1 MEKKHQFVL
10 IGIIVA
16 LSLLTLYISNATL
29 EMKTEQ
35 AKNQIYSDTAEKIHK
50 EAELLIKNKKQS
62 TLSIGLSLS
71 RDQYIIEALQHKD
84 TAKIGLDE
92 LSSTL
97 KEFTRFQN
105 VWFQIID
112 TTGTVLYRSWTDLHG
127 DRVDPSR
134 NDLQKMYDDPHIISS
149 ISVGRYDMTFRSMVP
164 MYDQQKNFL
173 GLFEVITHF
182 NSISLSLLESG
193 FHAIILADKKYT
205 SQITHPFTKKFVD
218 EYYIANLDASEKYT
232 GIIKKAGVE
241 NFINNQSQYTV
252 DTKEGYFYTQYKIPD
267 INGEDMGYILL
278 FKNLSQIPMKEVQDI
293 QKNIMVTMIFVILA
307 LMIAGYYIF
316 NKRYSSLLKKNLR
329 QTKEEKDKIDAILSA
344 QPYIIIM
351 AHENRSLEVNAKFFE
366 FFDRYQTLE
375 EFQKDHEC
383 ICELFIKPDEDDGS
397 YIFDESKWIDKILEN
412 PHKEFRCAI
421 YKDDILHH
429 FVIKATKPKING
441 VENGFV
447 ILTFVD
453 VTQIKQKDQM
463 LFEQSKNASMG
474 EMIGNIAHQWR
485 QPLSIISTAA
495 TGMLLQK
502 QMDQLS
508 DEMFEKYCENINDNA
523 QYLSKTIDDFRDFI
537 KGETKLV
544 QFDVQ
549 ENFQK
554 LLVLIGPVAKNNDI
568 ELMVD
573 VERVYIKGYPNQLL
587 QCYINIFNNAK
598 DAFKNH
604 TDIKNRR
611 IIISAKEVKN
621 KLIIIFEDNAGG
633 IPKEIIGKIFDPY
646 FTTKHQSQGTGLGL
660 HMTYNLIEH
669 MGGKIVAENVNIE
682 YKDVNYTGARF
693 TISFKLD

>member
-1 MEKKHQFVL
+1 MTCLNTFTRQTNHRSF
-10 IGIIVA
+10 
-16 LSLLTLYISNATL
+16 
-29 EMKTEQ
+29 
-35 AKNQIYSDTAEKIHK
+35 KIFRK
-50 EAELLIKNKKQS
+50 
-62 TLSIGLSLS
+62 
-71 RDQYIIEALQHKD
+71 
-84 TAKIGLDE
+84 GLDE
-92 LSSTL
+92 LSSSL
-97 KEFTRFQN
+97 KEYTRFQN

-134 NDLQKMYDDPHIISS
+134 NDLQKMFDDPHIISS
-149 ISVGRYDMTFRSMVP
+149 ISVGRYDMTFRSMLP

-182 NSISLSLLESG
+182 NSISLSLLESD
-193 FHAIILADKKYT
+193 FYAIILADKKYT

-218 EYYIANLDASEKYT
+218 EYYIANLDASEKY
-232 GIIKKAGVE
+232 IDIVKKIGVE
-241 NFINNQSQYTV
+241 SFINNQSQYTI

-278 FKNLSQIPMKEVQDI
+278 FKNLTDIPMKEVHDI
-293 QKNIMVTMIFVILA
+293 QKNIIVTVIFIILA
-307 LMIAGYYIF
+307 LMIGGYYIF

-329 QTKEEKDKIDAILSA
+329 HTKEEKDKIDAILSA

-366 FFDRYQTLE
+366 FFEKYHTLE

-383 ICELFIKPDEDDGS
+383 ICELFIKPDEDDSS
-397 YIFDESKWIDKILEN
+397 YIIEEPKWIDKILEN